1 MSADNPSNHSSFVT
15 ASDLSQNE
23 HDSGRT
29 CRFCGKQYDSDG
41 RARAA
46 YLRHVA
52 DCKDDGQTRLFQFAL
67 QDGGD

>member
-1 MSADNPSNHSSFVT
+1 L
-15 ASDLSQNE
+15 SDSEQKN
-23 HDSGRT
+23 GRT
-29 CRFCGKQYDSDG
+29 CRFCGKSYSDDG

-67 QDGGD
+67 DHDREESR

>member
-1 MSADNPSNHSSFVT
+1 L
-15 ASDLSQNE
+15 SDSE

-29 CRFCGKQYDSDG
+29 CRFCGKTYSDDG

-46 YLRHVA
+46 FLRHVA